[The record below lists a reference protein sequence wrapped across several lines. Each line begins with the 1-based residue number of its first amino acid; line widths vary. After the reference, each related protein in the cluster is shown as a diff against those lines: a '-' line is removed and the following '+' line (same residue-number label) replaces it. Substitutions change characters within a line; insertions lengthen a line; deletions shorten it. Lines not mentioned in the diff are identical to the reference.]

1 MAKLCQL
8 AYVNAAHERE
18 HPLPCDAQDDAAQPH
33 REAPDI
39 ISGSLL
45 PRMYPTAEHLS
56 RAVRAAESIH
66 RLVSG
71 PAVPR
76 RAALA
81 RARCFDRSPGARR
94 ASHRRPRVCRTA
106 RAVRRSSLP
115 PFEHSE
121 LQQYR

>member
-8 AYVNAAHERE
+8 ACVNAAHERE

-76 RAALA
+76 SAACSSVQRFRPEPGRTSCFASTSSGLQDCA
-81 RARCFDRSPGARR
+81 RGSSVES
-94 ASHRRPRVCRTA
+94 AS
-106 RAVRRSSLP
+106 
-115 PFEHSE
+115 F
-121 LQQYR
+121 